1 MTRDDLQGLVDAAWI
16 FDTFTGRRAGA
27 PRRRLEE
34 LFEVVA
40 LPGELFDGELREGDL
55 VIRRALGEGGV
66 AGLRVIGSEE
76 RWDAARLPFDQI
88 VLRPLSEREL
98 IHPAIDVDAQRS
110 LRRMSLADEAS
121 SRDANGMFAAVKTGE
136 LAGIYAADQKVPA
149 LRAKRMGI
157 GWWQLIPEGEDSALV
172 LEQGQPTKPLPR
184 GELAPLIAFRPSIR
198 SQPPRLDAALRK
210 AWRSFEKLRA
220 GQAGVCDLGALT
232 TSASEALPVRLLAS
246 MPPLCELPSRPPV
259 PECGPDTEVD
269 AAILEAFAKTRKL
282 AGEKLPGPSPLC
294 AKTKLCPEVYHPFH
308 DKGYASH
315 LVKLD
320 ADTLKTAELAG
331 LYGVDLAATKKSTA
345 GKASHSVRTFNRPV
359 PFQDLS
365 FVALKGASNEVHV
378 HKGDERIVESRV
390 DGKVWKSLPHELEP
404 PAGYVLFKRNWPEA
418 SLHRQWGREEAVRWL
433 VGLANFYRDRTGVRM
448 GIGDVSHVVGGP
460 MTDHASHQLGRDADL
475 YVLGYESYPGDHIEA
490 YWCQGTRPD
499 RFTLHALTP
508 PSAKNKQYTTTG
520 MTRLDAAD
528 EARTFERYATIL
540 AYCVATWSL
549 LKAFVWHGVRKIEDD
564 AVRIARNAFDSGW
577 KDSWGEGPKSR
588 DDIAPE
594 EEWKKRGG
602 KLIGQ
607 GSADYGAGKSWP
619 PHQDH
624 VHVRLDL

>member
-1 MTRDDLQGLVDAAWI
+1 MARDDGDAAWI
-16 FDTFTGRRAGA
+16 FDTFTGLQRGA

-34 LFEVVA
+34 MFEVVA

-66 AGLRVIGSEE
+66 AGLRVIGSAE
-76 RWDAARLPFDQI
+76 RWDAARLPFDQL

-210 AWRSFEKLRA
+210 AWRSFEQLRS
-220 GQAGVCDLGALT
+220 GQAGLCEPGSLT
-232 TSASEALPVRLLAS
+232 TAASETLPMRLLAS
-246 MPPLCELPSRPPV
+246 MPPLCELPQRHHRPGLSCDPKGTL
-259 PECGPDTEVD
+259 ELHS
-269 AAILEAFAKTRKL
+269 AIVEAFDETRRL
-282 AGEKLPGPSPLC
+282 AGEKLAAASPLC
-294 AKTKLCPEVYHPFH
+294 APTSRCPTVYQPPHAI
-308 DKGYASH
+308 GLASH
-315 LVKLD
+315 LVKLNGE
-320 ADTLKTAELAG
+320 TVRIAELAG
-331 LYGVDLAATKKSTA
+331 LFGADLAATKKSTSQ
-345 GKASHSVRTFNRPV
+345 KAAHAVKDFNRPM
-359 PFQDLS
+359 PFWDLS
-365 FVALKGASNEVHV
+365 FVALKGGQNEIHV
-378 HKGDERIVESRV
+378 HRGDERIVESRV
-390 DGKVWKSLPHELEP
+390 DDQTWKSLPHELEP
-404 PAGYVLFKRNWPEA
+404 GTGYTLFKRRYWEA
-418 SLHRQWGREEAVRWL
+418 SLHRQWGQERAVRWL
-433 VGLANFYRDRTGVRM
+433 VGLANFYRDQTGLRI

-460 MTDHASHQLGRDADL
+460 MTDHGSHRLGRDADV
-475 YVLGYESYPGDHIEA
+475 YVLGYPASGIDA
-490 YWCQGTRPD
+490 YWCDGTKPES
-499 RFTLHALTP
+499 FALHRLTP
-508 PSAKNKQYTTTG
+508 PSATPEEYSTTG
-520 MTRLDAAD
+520 MTRLAAAD
-528 EARTFERYATIL
+528 ETLVFQHYATIL

-549 LKAFVWHGVRKIEDD
+549 LNAFVWHGVRKIEDD
-564 AVRIARNAFDSGW
+564 AVRIARAAFDSGW
-577 KDSWGEGPKSR
+577 KDTWGPGPAKR
-588 DDIAPE
+588 DDIAPDA
-594 EEWKKRGG
+594 EWKKRHT

-607 GSADYGAGKSWP
+607 GSASYGAGKDWP

-624 VHVRLDL
+624 VHVRLAL